1 MSAPTRRIFWAWL
14 WVALCVAVIW
24 TFSGESFS
32 GTGTSRF
39 LVPMLRWLWPEIS
52 NNTIYTIHLFV
63 RKSAHVTEYAV
74 LALLAARALRITL
87 DVSLL
92 RVAVLTLLLV
102 LAVSG
107 VDEVRQ
113 SILPT
118 RTGSIT
124 DVAIDFAG
132 GALGVVLIVALH
144 RWLGVGAQLPRPRE
158 GA

>member
-1 MSAPTRRIFWAWL
+1 MSAPTLRIFWAWL
-14 WVALCVAVIW
+14 WVALCVGVIW
-24 TFSGESFS
+24 TFSGETFS
-32 GTGTSRF
+32 GTGTPRF
-39 LVPMLRWLWPEIS
+39 LVPMLRWLWPGIS
-52 NNTIYTIHLFV
+52 NDTVYTIHLFV
-63 RKSAHVTEYAV
+63 RKSAHMTEYAV

-92 RVAVLTLLLV
+92 RVALLTLLLV

-107 VDEVRQ
+107 VDEAHQ

-118 RTGSIT
+118 RTGSIA

-132 GALGVVLIVALH
+132 GALGVLLIVAFH
-144 RWLGVGAQLPRPRE
+144 RWLGIGAQVSGPRE